1 MHSEGFTSFSSDW
14 FITATTIANPADE
27 KRLNSSSVQCDDLAD
42 FSPPK
47 IGELA
52 NFNFGSNPK
61 SFDKIYKKKPD
72 QHNYIIHK
80 TFSEVQ

>member
-1 MHSEGFTSFSSDW
+1 MRDLLVFRP
-14 FITATTIANPADE
+14 ITATTIANPADE
-27 KRLNSSSVQCDDLAD
+27 KLLNSSSVQCDDFED

-61 SFDKIYKKKPD
+61 SFDKIHKKMN

-80 TFSEVQ
+80 NFSEVQ